1 MYSLILKDINIKMKL
16 ERKKQQKSKMHKIH
30 NFGTPESSKKF
41 LGVFELSQSR
51 KGQVQMTETIAV
63 LFIFFILIVF
73 GISLFYQYS
82 KSSFQV
88 QQEELLGKK
97 AIEITLKT
105 LFIPELM
112 CTKGDAEAEDNC
124 FDMMKVRHAVDV
136 FGENNLTYFDTFSFS
151 KISLSEIYPGNE
163 TYVLY
168 DFPKNDWENTEKTF
182 FIIAMKDE
190 VKGEGQPYFGIGR
203 LDIEVYS

>member
-1 MYSLILKDINIKMKL
+1 MYLSLLKMKKG
-16 ERKKQQKSKMHKIH
+16 KK
-30 NFGTPESSKKF
+30 
-41 LGVFELSQSR
+41 

-73 GISLFYQYS
+73 GISFFYQYAQ
-82 KSSFQV
+82 SSFQAE
-88 QQEELLGKK
+88 QEELLGKR
-97 AIEITLKT
+97 AIETTLKA

-124 FDMMKVRHAVDV
+124 FDMMKVRHAMDV
-136 FGENNLTYFDTFSFS
+136 FNESKLVYFDTFSFS
-151 KISLSEIYPGNE
+151 KISLTEIYPGNE
-163 TYVLY
+163 TYELY
-168 DFPKNDWENTEKTF
+168 DFPKKDWENSEKTF

-190 VKGEGQPYFGIGR
+190 VKGNGQPHYGLGR

>member
-1 MYSLILKDINIKMKL
+1 MVLRN
-16 ERKKQQKSKMHKIH
+16 KKQQKSRI
-30 NFGTPESSKKF
+30 
-41 LGVFELSQSR
+41 FELSQSR

-73 GISLFYQYS
+73 GISFFYQYAQ
-82 KSSFQV
+82 SSFQAE
-88 QQEELLGKK
+88 QEELLGKR
-97 AIEITLKT
+97 AIETTLKA

-124 FDMMKVRHAVDV
+124 FDMMKVRHAMDV
-136 FGENNLTYFDTFSFS
+136 FNESKLVYFDTFSFS
-151 KISLSEIYPGNE
+151 KISLTEIYPGNE
-163 TYVLY
+163 TYELY
-168 DFPKNDWENTEKTF
+168 DFPKKDWENSEKTF

-190 VKGEGQPYFGIGR
+190 VKGDGQPHYGLGR